1 MFIFDCGYED
11 LVKIFLT
18 IIVFGDSVR
27 VFPRRESHWML
38 KSLGFEDISWE
49 GNRETLLVINTHV
62 EEDN

>member
-1 MFIFDCGYED
+1 
-11 LVKIFLT
+11 
-18 IIVFGDSVR
+18 
-27 VFPRRESHWML
+27 ML